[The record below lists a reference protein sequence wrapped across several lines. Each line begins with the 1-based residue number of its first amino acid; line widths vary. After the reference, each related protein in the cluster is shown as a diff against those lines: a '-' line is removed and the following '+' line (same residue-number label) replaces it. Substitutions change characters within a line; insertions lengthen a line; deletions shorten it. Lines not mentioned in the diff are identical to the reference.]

1 MWCTAPVPCKYSYT
15 CYRYAVHVYTEFYA
29 NCVDVAVSGTAVDA
43 ETFYA
48 AATPVV
54 TITGTLTLGLGSGSG
69 L

>member
-1 MWCTAPVPCKYSYT
+1 MRCAMQYSYCWVVVCLTFGYT

-54 TITGTLTLGLGSGSG
+54 TITGTH
-69 L
+69 

>member
-1 MWCTAPVPCKYSYT
+1 MAN

-54 TITGTLTLGLGSGSG
+54 TITGTH
-69 L
+69 

>member
-1 MWCTAPVPCKYSYT
+1 MQYSYCWVAVWCAAPVPMAN

-54 TITGTLTLGLGSGSG
+54 TITGTH
-69 L
+69 